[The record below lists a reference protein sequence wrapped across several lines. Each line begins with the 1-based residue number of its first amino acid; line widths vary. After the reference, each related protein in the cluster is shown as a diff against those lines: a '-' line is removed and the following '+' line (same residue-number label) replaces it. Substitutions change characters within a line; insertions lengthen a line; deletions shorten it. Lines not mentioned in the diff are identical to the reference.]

1 MISDSDSPRS
11 VENPPD
17 DSGRV
22 CAMLSEG
29 PCERENKPPANP
41 PFGAEKGGLPRP
53 KILPCASQSANPP
66 RMREEDNRSLPF
78 DLTGPLIQ
86 LGSLLRRWVLLKT
99 CGLSDA
105 LGESSKHQSTAEV
118 FPLPA
123 LPWGMPPG
131 ERDWMEAAVRALN
144 WLSVG
149 TLALSEG
156 PATTVQLSLLRE
168 LCESF
173 RSLSK
178 LGSAVFADVPI
189 ESYWRSKGV
198 NAYGEEIHCALSFKW
213 ANIEHSLPR
222 RELAGALDGAGVSTG
237 GIKDFLSNPR
247 QYLKPAAVRTW
258 MKPPR
263 VMVSAEDWPQVVAG
277 LLDRRI
283 CDIIPLSQVI
293 HVGGKPVLGGLFG
306 VPKNEVV
313 EGVPVL
319 RLIMDLRPINQLFE
333 SITGDLQ
340 TLPMLS
346 QLFPLEIHPHE
357 DILVSSEDIKAMF
370 YIVGLGEC
378 WRPLL
383 AFGREIPEH
392 LRPAGIS
399 EPCVLTSRVL
409 PMGFVNSVSVAQALH
424 RNIVNHAVGALGI
437 SREAEVRRDQPLP
450 VCSSIYRVYLDNF
463 DLLERKNREAA
474 ALLSGELSA
483 PAVQLRSVYQD
494 LDVPVNEKK
503 SVKAQLVGE
512 MQGGLVDG
520 HEGTVSPKPDKVAR
534 YLRGAWCLLQ
544 SGRSDLKRI
553 QMVAGGLVYLF
564 SYKRCLMSCLNEVWQ
579 FIASFG
585 GQLGVWKPI
594 PEAVHE
600 ELFCCLALSPLACM
614 DLRAPYDAT
623 VTASDA
629 SETGGGL
636 SFSAGLTQ
644 FGVDAVSKSVRG
656 LGDAGDDDRQVLVI
670 SLYDNIAACRVAL
683 DVLGAKVSGYIAVEP
698 DVSARRV
705 VESSFASTLFVQSV
719 EEVSDSTV
727 RGWACQFSRA
737 ECIIVSSSLPLSG
750 TSMFNDCHVQSEVS
764 RIRGLS
770 EKYFPWADIFVL
782 VGSLSSL
789 SEHVR
794 ASISRGVGILP
805 YELDA
810 VGITPCRRCR
820 LFWFN
825 WKISTEEQ
833 VEIEKPLT
841 ARAED
846 YGRINFLLD
855 CPPDPYLTPGWSL
868 AGGAE
873 QKLPTFTAP
882 QPKAQPGF
890 LPTGIEGCTDRD
902 ISYWRDDRYKF
913 APYHYRYQHGL
924 IHPRLGWRMASI
936 NEREAML
943 GFPLDY
949 TLQAWSKSD
958 RKKNHTGWEDCRLSL
973 LGNSMSV
980 QVVAFL
986 LKNLLAP
993 RKLCENMS
1001 LQELQRRCQPGAST
1015 QLGGFLVR
1023 PPWTP
1028 QNQKKSAENE
1038 ANLIRKLG
1046 SLMSTR
1052 GTDVLLQANTE
1063 PLQTYDR
1070 LRTSVPAKL
1079 WFWRTACGWKWKTGP
1094 GETGEHINRLEL
1106 RAVLTSIKWRVL
1118 KQKCRRRRFLHLVD
1132 SLVSLHIVN
1141 KGRSSSRKLRRIMK
1155 RISAWLL
1162 LSANSCVLGY
1172 VDTGQNPAD
1181 APSRRSQKRKWSG
1194 K

>member
-1 MISDSDSPRS
+1 
-11 VENPPD
+11 
-17 DSGRV
+17 
-22 CAMLSEG
+22 
-29 PCERENKPPANP
+29 
-41 PFGAEKGGLPRP
+41 
-53 KILPCASQSANPP
+53 
-66 RMREEDNRSLPF
+66 MREEDNRSLPF

-86 LGSLLRRWVLLKT
+86 LGSLLRRWVLLKS

-644 FGVDAVSKSVRG
+644 FGVDAESKSVRG

-958 RKKNHTGWEDCRLSL
+958 RKKNHTGWFQKHHPE
-973 LGNSMSV
+973 
-980 QVVAFL
+980 
-986 LKNLLAP
+986 LA
-993 RKLCENMS
+993 LA
-1001 LQELQRRCQPGAST
+1001 LIV
-1015 QLGGFLVR
+1015 GFHGL
-1023 PPWTP
+1023 
-1028 QNQKKSAENE
+1028 
-1038 ANLIRKLG
+1038 
-1046 SLMSTR
+1046 
-1052 GTDVLLQANTE
+1052 
-1063 PLQTYDR
+1063 
-1070 LRTSVPAKL
+1070 LRT
-1079 WFWRTACGWKWKTGP
+1079 
-1094 GETGEHINRLEL
+1094 GEML
-1106 RAVLTSIKWRVL
+1106 
-1118 KQKCRRRRFLHLVD
+1118 Q
-1132 SLVSLHIVN
+1132 
-1141 KGRSSSRKLRRIMK
+1141 
-1155 RISAWLL
+1155 
-1162 LSANSCVLGY
+1162 
-1172 VDTGQNPAD
+1172 
-1181 APSRRSQKRKWSG
+1181 
-1194 K
+1194 